1 MSLKEKITEHM
12 KSAMRSKE
20 PDKLGVIR
28 LLLAAIKQKEVD
40 ERIELSDDDILKVI
54 EKMLKQRRDSIEA
67 FNKANRKDLVD
78 KEEFEVVFLQQ
89 YLPEQLKDSEIDQ
102 IIDDVIS
109 VSGAS
114 SIKDMGIVMGSVKT
128 KVAGKANMAEVSQKI
143 KTKLS

>member
-1 MSLKEKITEHM
+1 
-12 KSAMRSKE
+12 
-20 PDKLGVIR
+20 
-28 LLLAAIKQKEVD
+28 VD
-40 ERIELSDDDILKVI
+40 ERSELSDDDILKVI